1 MLYYIPFH
9 YKALN
14 APTASTV
21 DARLIVDLPQTTLA
35 EAQRNLLVYDL
46 VRFAYVRNCYL
57 QDAAYLAKPESIL
70 QIYNGSMP
78 TNLPQMKVVYQREPN
93 GSSWYEFFFYIH
105 LDNRGDTAFLPFQQI
120 IFTCRN
126 EYAIYYEAFL
136 SDLLVCGIPM
146 QAPQYEEGNLVKV
159 CYGAIYELAII
170 EKDANGQLVAVPI
183 GNKQSSIPINQL
195 TNSCIHGFDL
205 TTEIMQILGASWQT
219 AGYNLGGGW
228 FELIL
233 ADAQQ
238 SKSVVLHIIRQ
249 EMQGAFHFYLV
260 IDQDAEPY
268 YRLEEFRGFDDMQ
281 RLIKKIY
288 GHIYKPSTK
297 AQFEIEALLRKSHSE
312 VLMLMDLH
320 DFIAS
325 FNPGDDVELIIK
337 GIMQKY
343 QINYH
348 EAEYYYNVSQI
359 GR

>member
-9 YKALN
+9 YTALN
-14 APTASTV
+14 EPTAWTV

-35 EAQRNLLVYDL
+35 EAQRNLLVHDL
-46 VRFAYVRNCYL
+46 VRFAYVRYCYL
-57 QDAAYLAKPESIL
+57 QDAAYLAKPESLL
-70 QIYNGSMP
+70 QIYNGTRP
-78 TNLPQMKVVYQREPN
+78 ANLPQMKVVYQREPN
-93 GSSWYEFFFYIH
+93 GSSWHEFFFYIH
-105 LDNRGDTAFLPFQQI
+105 LDNGGDTTFLPFQQI

-126 EYAIYYEAFL
+126 EYDIYYEAFL

-159 CYGAIYELAII
+159 CYGALYELAII
-170 EKDANGQLVAVPI
+170 EKDANGQLVAVLI
-183 GNKQSSIPINQL
+183 RNKQNSIPINQQ
-195 TNSCIHGFDL
+195 TNSCIHGFNL

-238 SKSVVLHIIRQ
+238 SKSIVMHIIQREIQ
-249 EMQGAFHFYLV
+249 RAYHFYLV
-260 IDQDAEPY
+260 IDQDTEPY
-268 YRLEEFRGFDDMQ
+268 YQLEEFRGFDDMQ

-288 GHIYKPSTK
+288 GYTYKPSVK
-297 AQFEIEALLRKSHSE
+297 VQFEIEDLLRKLHSG
-312 VLMLMDLH
+312 VLLLMDLQ

-325 FNPGDDVELIIK
+325 FNPVDDVELIIK

-343 QINYH
+343 QINYD